1 MSENSNLQ
9 NQDKVEAFL
18 PPVELIQKYEELGIG
33 KDLVELVRDEQ
44 EHRHNIQK
52 KYIMCYMLGQIASL
66 ILAIGVFFGV
76 YKFMMNGMVK
86 HAYIVLGIY
95 VVLFIFA
102 FIKARKDR
110 IRNIANNSKKKI
122 SSPIINRSKQK
133 RYNSGYSG
141 SHGSRPIHG
150 GHGSYSK

>member
-1 MSENSNLQ
+1 MSESSNLQ

-33 KDLVELVRDEQ
+33 KDLIELVKEEQ

-52 KYIMCYMLGQIASL
+52 KYIICYMLGQIASL
-66 ILAIGVFFGV
+66 ILAIAVFFGI
-76 YKFMMNGMVK
+76 YKFMINGLTI
-86 HAYIVLGIY
+86 HAYIILCVY

-110 IRNIANNSKKKI
+110 IRNIANNSKKKTT
-122 SSPIINRSKQK
+122 STIINRNKQK
-133 RYNSGYSG
+133 RYNNSYNGN
-141 SHGSRPIHG
+141 HGSRPTYS
-150 GHGSYSK
+150 GHSNYNK